1 MIVLDTD
8 HLSFLAEPTSSQRRA
23 LIDRMIEAEVNLGEQ
38 FFGTIISVE
47 EQLRGWLAQIARN
60 HVVHRQL
67 SAYER
72 LQRVVNFF
80 ATIEVLPFDQR
91 AADHCESLRQ
101 ARIRIGT
108 MDRKIA
114 SIALVHD
121 ALLLTAN
128 ILDFGQVPG
137 LRAENWLV

>member
-8 HLSFLAEPTSSQRRA
+8 HLSILAEPASSQRRV
-23 LIDRMIEAEVNLGEQ
+23 LVDRMLDAQSRQGEI
-38 FFGTIISVE
+38 FFGTVISVE
-47 EQLRGWLAQIARN
+47 EQLRGWLAQVNRFN
-60 HVVHRQL
+60 TVHRQIA
-67 SAYER
+67 AYER

-80 ATIEVLPFDQR
+80 ATIEVLPFNQD
-91 AADHCESLRQ
+91 AADRFESIRRLK
-101 ARIRIGT
+101 IRIPT

-128 ILDFGQVPG
+128 RVDFEKVSG
-137 LRAENWLV
+137 LRMENWLH